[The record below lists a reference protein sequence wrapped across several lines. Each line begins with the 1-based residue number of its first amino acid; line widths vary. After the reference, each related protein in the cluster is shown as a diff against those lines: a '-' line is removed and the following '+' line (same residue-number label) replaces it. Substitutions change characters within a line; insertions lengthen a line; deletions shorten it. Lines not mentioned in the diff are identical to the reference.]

1 MLIDWFTVV
10 AQAFNFLLLVWLMKR
25 FLYQPILQAIDERER
40 RIAAQ
45 IGDAQEQ
52 KAAAEKER
60 RDFQLKNAAFD
71 QQRDKMLGEET
82 ANAKAEG
89 RRLIESA
96 REEYNALHSRLR
108 KALQEEQQDLS
119 REITQRAQQE
129 VFAIA
134 SKALAELA
142 DTRLEEAIVHAFIR
156 RLQEMEDQE
165 RQGLSDAFHASG
177 KQAIVRTAF
186 PLTSDQQAAVEQA
199 LEENLALS
207 APIEFET
214 KPEQISG
221 IELAMNG
228 YKIAWSIGAYL
239 ATLEKSVAELLNGRP
254 GSGANPKTQASDYGK
269 GE

>member
-25 FLYQPILQAIDERER
+25 FLYQPILHAIDERER

-45 IGDAQEQ
+45 IGAAQEQ

-71 QQRDKMLGEET
+71 QQRDEMLGEEM
-82 ANAKAEG
+82 AKAKAEG
-89 RRLIESA
+89 QRLIESA
-96 REEYNALHSRLR
+96 RQEYNALHDRLR
-108 KALQEEQQDLS
+108 QALEEEQHDLS

-134 SKALAELA
+134 NQALAELA
-142 DTRLEEAIVHAFIR
+142 DTRLEDAIIHAFIR

-165 RQGLSDAFHASG
+165 RQGVAEAFRASG
-177 KQAIVRTAF
+177 KQAMVRTAF
-186 PLTSDQQAAVEQA
+186 PLTSTQQTAIKQA
-199 LEENLALS
+199 LEEHLALS
-207 APIEFET
+207 LPIEFET

-221 IELAMNG
+221 VELVMNG
-228 YKIAWSIGAYL
+228 YKIAWSIAAYL
-239 ATLEKSVAELLNGRP
+239 AALEKSVAELLNGRP
-254 GSGANPKTQASDYGK
+254 GPDTNPKPHPSEYGK
-269 GE
+269 AE